1 MSFSG
6 ELMEEGRNTEGE
18 VQAVKR
24 RARGAWRVAVVLLAV
39 LVAVL
44 LYSRGEM
51 WSSPEQWQANGAGFV
66 TAFAIVLIMAVSLT
80 CGLTA
85 SYFLILTP
93 LLFAPHWSALIT
105 TAGCVLGAAGGYL
118 FARYVGGAWAE
129 RFRGGRARRFLST
142 HSSFLALFG
151 LRLAPSPHSIVN
163 YAAGLAHIP
172 PARFLIATLAA
183 MGVKSYVY
191 ATAVHSAV
199 GANSAAGV
207 VSAPVVLSLFGVAAL
222 SLVGHVLTR
231 RYAALRVAP
240 TSIPN
245 RLG

>member
-1 MSFSG
+1 
-6 ELMEEGRNTEGE
+6 MEARQNREGE
-18 VQAVKR
+18 ARGGGRR
-24 RARGAWRVAVVLLAV
+24 RAAGAWRVAVVLLAV
-39 LVAVL
+39 LVALL

-51 WSSPEQWQANGAGFV
+51 WSSPEQWQASGAGVF
-66 TAFAIVLIMAVSLT
+66 TALAIVLIMTASLT

-93 LLFAPHWSALIT
+93 LLFPPHWSALIT
-105 TAGCVLGAAGGYL
+105 TTGCVLGAACGYV
-118 FARYVGGAWAE
+118 FARFVGGGWAE

-183 MGVKSYVY
+183 MGIKSYVY
-191 ATAVHSAV
+191 ATAVHNAV
-199 GANSAAGV
+199 GAGSAAGV
-207 VSAPVVLSLFGVAAL
+207 VSAPVVLSLIGVAAL

-231 RYAALRVAP
+231 RYTALRVAP
-240 TSIPN
+240 APISN

>member
-1 MSFSG
+1 
-6 ELMEEGRNTEGE
+6 MEEGRNTEAE
-18 VQAVKR
+18 VQAAVKR
-24 RARGAWRVAVVLLAV
+24 RTAGAWRVAVVLLAV
-39 LVAVL
+39 VVALL
-44 LYSRGEM
+44 LYSRSEM
-51 WSSPEQWQANGAGFV
+51 WSSPEQWQASGAGVV
-66 TAFAIVLIMAVSLT
+66 TAFVIVFIMTASLT
-80 CGLTA
+80 CGLTV

-93 LLFAPHWSALIT
+93 LLFPPRWSALIT
-105 TAGCVLGAAGGYL
+105 TTGCVLGAAGGYL
-118 FARYVGGAWAE
+118 FARFVGGAWAE
-129 RFRGGRARRFLST
+129 RFRNGRTRRFLST

-151 LRLAPSPHSIVN
+151 LRLAPSPHSFVN

-199 GANSAAGV
+199 GAGSAAGV
-207 VSAPVVLSLFGVAAL
+207 VSAPVVLSLVGIAAL

-231 RYAALRVAP
+231 RYTAAMQVAP
-240 TSIPN
+240 TSISN